1 MENLEHSVYNQRGP
15 RQSRSW
21 HLVVAAA
28 VALLVLLNFARS
40 QAASSCPLEPKYSNA
55 RYDDDFSYLHEP
67 ACRKDFWDPLKYIP
81 LNARGDWYL
90 SLGGEI
96 RERYERFHNPLWG
109 QQPQSPG
116 GFLLQRYLL
125 FGDLHLGE
133 NVRIFSE
140 LMSDFEN
147 DRIGGPRPMI
157 DQDQLDFTQFFVDLK
172 LHLFGS
178 DTSLTLLVVA
188 NG

>member
-1 MENLEHSVYNQRGP
+1 MRARVTYNSVYPAYAQEGQRL
-15 RQSRSW
+15 SRSW
-21 HLVVAAA
+21 HSLVAA
-28 VALLVLLNFARS
+28 VVSVLLLPSVARS
-40 QAASSCPLEPKYSNA
+40 AAAPSCPSGPEYSIV
-55 RYDDDFSYLHEP
+55 RYDDDFSYLHDP

-81 LNARGDWYL
+81 LNARGDWYI

-96 RERYERFHNPLWG
+96 RERYERFNNPLWG
-109 QQPQSPG
+109 QQPQSRG

-147 DRIGGPRPMI
+147 DRVGGPRPMI
-157 DQDQLDFTQFFVDLK
+157 DQDQLEFPQFSV
-172 LHLFGS
+172 H
-178 DTSLTLLVVA
+178 
-188 NG
+188 

>member
-1 MENLEHSVYNQRGP
+1 VTNNSVYPAYAQKGQRP
-15 RQSRSW
+15 SRSW
-21 HLVVAAA
+21 HSVVAAVVA
-28 VALLVLLNFARS
+28 VLVLSNVARS
-40 QAASSCPLEPKYSNA
+40 VAASSCPSEPRYSNA
-55 RYDDDFSYLHEP
+55 RYDDDFSYLRDP
-67 ACRKDFWDPLKYIP
+67 ACRNDLWDPLKYIP
-81 LNARGDWYL
+81 LNSRRDWYL

-147 DRIGGPRPMI
+147 DRVGV
-157 DQDQLDFTQFFVDLK
+157 Q
-172 LHLFGS
+172 
-178 DTSLTLLVVA
+178 
-188 NG
+188 